1 MNEKLKEK
9 CIEYI
14 STNFT
19 IDETMMEGVPL
30 SDRQYVFWIDDVSK
44 LAEHFYNLAIA
55 NIRKEIEER
64 RDFMYARY
72 IKKGIGC
79 MEESRYDQCV
89 ELLDFI
95 DNLTK

>member
-19 IDETMMEGVPL
+19 IDETMMEDVPL
-30 SDRQYVFWIDDVSK
+30 SDRQYVFWLDDVSK

-55 NIRKEIEER
+55 NVKETILEWYNTRTTPHCVAEGDIVAPMR
-64 RDFMYARY
+64 EGYKRVIDF
-72 IKKGIGC
+72 
-79 MEESRYDQCV
+79 V
-89 ELLDFI
+89 